1 MKLGEVQPF
10 FFFLRGKMIA
20 CLCVG
25 RKETKEEIDNF
36 GER

>member
-1 MKLGEVQPF
+1 MKLGEVQP

-20 CLCVG
+20 CLCLG